1 MAKQPDEDTKPT
13 EKQYLISDKKLKI
26 ILDNAGVG
34 IVVLNNKN
42 EHLMI
47 NPTFCGISGFEQ
59 EEIIGTSTPAPY
71 WPKAFT
77 NELTDILN
85 TLRRNQ
91 YIRVETYLQRK
102 DGNVFPAL
110 IIGSIIQDEEYNSE
124 AILIIEDV
132 TKARRT
138 ERELQLTQMMLI
150 AINKDLERKIQE
162 RTEEIERLLKQKD
175 EFINQLGHDLKNPLA
190 PLVNLLPV
198 LEKQDLNPRSK
209 EMLEVIDRNVQ
220 HMKNLIVKT
229 LELARLNSP
238 NIKLLFERLNVREQ
252 SESCILKN
260 IIQIKE
266 KNIIIENMISS
277 DIFVKADKLRLIEL
291 FDNILSNAVKYSPNN
306 SMITFYSSTSEKTC
320 TISVK
325 DNGMG
330 LNPDQI
336 DHIFDEFYKADDS
349 RHDFDSSGL
358 GMTICKRIIEKHQ
371 GNIWAESQGT
381 GKGTTIHF
389 TLHLWDE
396 NEPDQKLGSHRL
408 QNIPV
413 N

>member
-1 MAKQPDEDTKPT
+1 MVPQLDAETQQT
-13 EKQYLISDKKLKI
+13 EKQYLIPDKKLKI
-26 ILDNAGVG
+26 ILDNAGLG
-34 IVVLNNKN
+34 IIVLNNKN

-47 NPTFCGISGFEQ
+47 NPTFCGITGFEQ
-59 EEIIGTSTPAPY
+59 EEIIGKATPAPY

-85 TLRRNQ
+85 DLRRNQ
-91 YIRVETYLQRK
+91 YIRVESYLQRK
-102 DGNVFPAL
+102 DGKLFPAL

-132 TKARRT
+132 TRARRT

-150 AINKDLERKIQE
+150 AINKDLERKIQG

-198 LEKQDLNPRSK
+198 LEKQDLNPKSK
-209 EMLEVIDRNVQ
+209 EMLEVINRNVQ

-252 SESCILKN
+252 CESCILKN
-260 IIQIKE
+260 TLQFQE
-266 KNIIIENMISS
+266 KNITIENMISN

-291 FDNILSNAVKYSPNN
+291 FDNILSNAIKYSPEN
-306 SMITFYSSTSEKTC
+306 SMISLYSSTNERTC
-320 TISVK
+320 TISIK

-330 LNPDQI
+330 MSPEQI
-336 DHIFDEFYKADDS
+336 NHIFDEFYKADDS

-371 GNIWAESQGT
+371 GRIWAESEGT
-381 GKGTTIHF
+381 GKGTTLHF
-389 TLHLWDE
+389 TLYRWED
-396 NEPDQKLGSHRL
+396 NEPPVKEGSYQL
-408 QNIPV
+408 QNIPS